1 MLDTLSCSDAVNT
14 MTKIAGAAGISTR
27 EMATSLRDWFI
38 NNPQSVRPIVDISDN
53 GLCCCDRLEAGVI
66 TAQMPYDIKPHR
78 IRCDYCGVVSEKDYG
93 TCEHC
98 GAPLP
103 L

>member
-1 MLDTLSCSDAVNT
+1 MDTLSYSDAVNT
-14 MTKIAGAAGISTR
+14 MAKIAGAAGISTR
-27 EMATSLRDWFI
+27 EMATSLRDLFY
-38 NNPQSVRPIVDISDN
+38 NPQPVRPIVDISSDN
-53 GLCCCDRLEAGVI
+53 GLCCCDRLLDSAVTGWK
-66 TAQMPYDIKPHR
+66 PYDIKPRR